1 MLIEEGIEGEYQLLR
16 CILKLTPVYH
26 HIFFSFS
33 VSSLNALSLN
43 KESFHKGN

>member
-26 HIFFSFS
+26 HILFF
-33 VSSLNALSLN
+33 LLCLLTQCLIP
-43 KESFHKGN
+43 E